1 MADSGRVQRSMY
13 RNSVPDRIQQSPHT
27 FPDVRERA
35 SRRKPDVFWSG
46 ERRGVSPT
54 CLRTVGNSR
63 YAEDLVDDPNCSKT
77 RRAYAST
84 LASRMTR
91 LLGVPNQTHHT
102 LHFTS
107 KQAQQT
113 NTNEPRRLDTPLFLK
128 HMRRL
133 PQSGGHMQ
141 DVQHLDRSRLSFQ
154 PFQTVPQ
161 PLSRRPSSSP
171 SQPNTAFTGSSS
183 EPSFARLKRPHT
195 CLPTEIGRAGNS
207 SPRFRPTRTPSRP
220 ERSRGIDGDASGW
233 MVRSSNAR
241 PHGT

>member
-1 MADSGRVQRSMY
+1 MY

-133 PQSGGHMQ
+133 PQSGGTCRMSSTSTAR
-141 DVQHLDRSRLSFQ
+141 VS
-154 PFQTVPQ
+154 PFNRFKQSHNPCLVGPVPH
-161 PLSRRPSSSP
+161 PAS
-171 SQPNTAFTGSSS
+171 
-183 EPSFARLKRPHT
+183 
-195 CLPTEIGRAGNS
+195 
-207 SPRFRPTRTPSRP
+207 RTPHLPVHPANRP
-220 ERSRGIDGDASGW
+220 LQD
-233 MVRSSNAR
+233 SNAPTHACPPKSGVR
-241 PHGT
+241 ATPHRDFDQREHRHGQKDHEVSTAMLRVGWYGHRTLDLTAHK